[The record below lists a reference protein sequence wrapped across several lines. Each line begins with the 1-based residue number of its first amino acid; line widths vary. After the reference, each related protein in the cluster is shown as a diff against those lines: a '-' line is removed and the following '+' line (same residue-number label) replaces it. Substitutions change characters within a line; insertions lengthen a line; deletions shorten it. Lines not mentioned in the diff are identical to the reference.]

1 MPSRLRVRGIFKGI
15 VMAMAR
21 PLARSRVRPDTITY
35 FTLLL
40 AVLAALC
47 LGLLQSQILYGIL
60 VFFVGIFD
68 GVDGEV
74 ARLNQ
79 TATKMGALSD
89 SVVDKVAEAVVLIS
103 IAVAYATTDLFGMSV
118 SIWVALCIFGWLMT
132 SYVRARAECLGVVDL
147 DVGLG
152 GRSER
157 LLTLV
162 LFSVLLFLLWGLV
175 VVTIMGVGTAAYRY
189 YHYRQELLKKSLTV

>member
-1 MPSRLRVRGIFKGI
+1 MPSRLRVRGIFKGA
-15 VMAMAR
+15 VMVMAR
-21 PLARSRVRPDTITY
+21 PLARFRVRPDTITY

-40 AVLAALC
+40 AVLAALS

-60 VFFVGIFD
+60 VFFVGFFD

-79 TATKMGALSD
+79 TATKMGALTD
-89 SVVDKVAEAVVLIS
+89 SVVDKVAEAVVLVCIG
-103 IAVAYATTDLFGMSV
+103 VAYPTTDLFGMSV
-118 SIWVALCIFGWLMT
+118 SIWVALCVFGWLMT
-132 SYVRARAECLGVVDL
+132 SYVRARAESLGVMDL
-147 DVGLG
+147 DIGLG

-162 LFSVLLFLLWGLV
+162 GFSIFGFLLWGLV
-175 VVTIMGVGTAAYRY
+175 VVTIMGLGTGAYRY
-189 YHYRQELLKKSLTV
+189 YYYRQELLKKSLTA

>member
-1 MPSRLRVRGIFKGI
+1 
-15 VMAMAR
+15 
-21 PLARSRVRPDTITY
+21 
-35 FTLLL
+35 
-40 AVLAALC
+40 
-47 LGLLQSQILYGIL
+47 L
-60 VFFVGIFD
+60 VFFVGLFD

-103 IAVAYATTDLFGMSV
+103 IGVTYPTTDLFGIPV
-118 SIWVALCIFGWLMT
+118 SIWVALCVFGWLMT
-132 SYVRARAECLGVVDL
+132 SYVRARGESLGVTDL
-147 DVGLG
+147 DVGVG

-162 LFSVLLFLLWGLV
+162 LFSVLWFLLWGLI
-175 VVTIMGVGTAAYRY
+175 VVTIMGLGTAAYRY
-189 YHYRQELLKKSLTV
+189 YHYRRDLFNKSLTV